1 MVAYRYRALD
11 PGLGALLRA
20 FDDLL
25 KLFHHLAVTFHGD
38 ADRALKY
45 MQRLQQN
52 GFIDRSVD
60 LARFREQLQKGNIVQ
75 PTPQGKFALTKLGER
90 FIRRGALEEIF
101 GSLKKG
107 MFGEHRTAHTGDGGE
122 KLPEVRSYQFGDEFD
137 RLDLNQS
144 VRNSLV
150 RAGAA
155 GGLDLQEPD
164 LVVHEVEHHT
174 ACATILL
181 IDISHSMILYGEDR
195 ITPAKKVALALVEL
209 IRSKYPKDSIHVVV
223 FGDEA
228 VEIPIHKIAAI
239 DAGPY
244 HTNTKAA
251 LQLARRLLLAKKHP
265 NKQVVLIT
273 DGKPSAIFDQ
283 GRLYVNPFGL
293 DPKIVAQTLE
303 EAAIL
308 RRYRMVVTTFMLTD
322 HPQLVDFVEK
332 LTRINRGRAYFTNC
346 RDVGRALFVDYIRN
360 RRKRYE
366 L

>member
-1 MVAYRYRALD
+1 MVAYRYRGLD
-11 PGLGALLRA
+11 PKLKALLEA

-25 KLFHHLAVTFHGD
+25 KLFHHLAVTFSGD
-38 ADRALKY
+38 ADRALQY
-45 MQRLQQN
+45 MKRLQQM
-52 GFIDRSVD
+52 GYIDSSVD
-60 LARFREQLQKGNIVQ
+60 LAKFRDQLQRGNLVQ

-90 FIRRGALEEIF
+90 FIRRRALEEVF

-107 MFGEHRTAHTGDGGE
+107 MFGEHRTAHSGEGGE
-122 KLPEVRSYQFGDEFD
+122 KLPEVRDYRFGDDFEL
-137 RLDLNQS
+137 LDLNRS
-144 VRNSLV
+144 IHNSLV
-150 RAGAA
+150 RGGAA
-155 GGLDLQEPD
+155 AGLDLQERD
-164 LVVHEVEHHT
+164 LAVHEVEHHT
-174 ACATILL
+174 ACATVLL

-195 ITPAKKVALALVEL
+195 ITPAKKVALALTEL
-209 IRSKYPKDSIHVVV
+209 IRSRYPKDSIHVVV

-228 VEIPIHKIAAI
+228 VEIPIHKIATI

-251 LQLARRLLLAKKHP
+251 LQLARRLLLSKKHP
-265 NKQVVLIT
+265 NKQVVMIT
-273 DGKPSAIFDQ
+273 DGKPSAIFDE

-303 EAAIL
+303 EAAVL
-308 RRYRMVVTTFMLTD
+308 RRYRMVITTFMLTD

-346 RDVGRALFVDYIRN
+346 RDVGKALFVDYIRN
-360 RRKRYE
+360 RRKKYE

>member
-1 MVAYRYRALD
+1 MVAYRYRRLD
-11 PGLGALLRA
+11 ARLKALLDA
-20 FDDLL
+20 LDDLL
-25 KLFHHLAVTFHGD
+25 KLFHHLVVTFNGD
-38 ADRALKY
+38 ADRALEY

-52 GFIDRSVD
+52 GYIDPSVD
-60 LARFREQLQKGNIVQ
+60 LARFRKQLEKGNIVQ
-75 PTPQGKFALTKLGER
+75 LTPQGRFALTQRGER
-90 FIRRGALEEIF
+90 FVRRRALEEIF

-107 MFGEHRTAHTGDGGE
+107 MFGEHRTAHPGDGGE
-122 KLPEVRSYQFGDEFD
+122 RLPEVRDYRFGDDFE
-137 RLDLNQS
+137 RLDLNRSIHNS
-144 VRNSLV
+144 VLRG
-150 RAGAA
+150 GAA
-155 GGLDLQEPD
+155 GVLELQERD

-174 ACATILL
+174 ACATVLL

-195 ITPAKKVALALVEL
+195 ITPAKKVALALAEL
-209 IRSKYPKDSIHVVV
+209 IRSRYPKDSIHVVV

-228 VEIPIHKIAAI
+228 LEIPIQRIATI

-251 LQLARRLLLAKKHP
+251 LQLARRLLLSKKHP
-265 NKQVVLIT
+265 NKQVVMIT
-273 DGKPSAIFDQ
+273 DGKPSAIFDE
-283 GRLYVNPFGL
+283 GKLYVNPFGL

-303 EAAIL
+303 EAAVL
-308 RRYRMVVTTFMLTD
+308 RRYRMVITTFMLTD

-346 RDVGRALFVDYIRN
+346 RDVGKALFVDYIRN